1 MRAFIIIVIYILAI
15 NSLIISQPKTNEILQ
30 GINYIYHLKFDSA
43 ALVFERQIKTYPN
56 NPAGY
61 YFSAM
66 IEFWKININKSD
78 ISYDNVFFDKVER
91 VIDVADKILERNEN
105 DFDALLYKG
114 GAIGY
119 RGLLRSIRESWLK
132 AAEDGKVALNLL
144 SKAAGLNSRNKDA
157 LFGIGVYNYFAEY
170 VPEKY
175 PLLKPLLIIF
185 PSGNKS
191 LGLQQIKE
199 TSQYGIYA
207 KTEAT
212 YILAFLYLF
221 YEKNYSEAE
230 YYSKILYDQFPE
242 NPVFEKYYF
251 TSLVG
256 QSRFAEA
263 LDGWKKIYEKSNQL
277 FVGYTSPY
285 LKREATFY
293 ISLCLMRLL
302 RIGEIEDYINT
313 CIRLSEEL
321 EKENTSFKVWA
332 YLYRGMMYDVKGN
345 RTKAIDDYNRVLSM
359 EEFQSSHQEAQ
370 RYLKIPYTQ

>member
-1 MRAFIIIVIYILAI
+1 MRAFTLLLLLIVNFLAF
-15 NSLIISQPKTNEILQ
+15 SQPKTNELLR

-43 ALVFERQIKTYPN
+43 AVIFDEQIKSYPDD
-56 NPAGY
+56 PAGY

-66 IEFWKININKSD
+66 LEFWKINLNKSD
-78 ISYDNVFFDKVER
+78 ISYDDIFLAKVDKVIEVTDR
-91 VIDVADKILERNEN
+91 VLERNEN
-105 DFDALLYKG
+105 DFYALLYKG

-144 SKAAGLNSRNKDA
+144 SKANSLNSRNKDA

-185 PSGNKS
+185 PSGNKT

-199 TSQYGIYA
+199 TSQQGIYA
-207 KTEAT
+207 KTEAN

-221 YEKNYSEAE
+221 YEKNYIEAE
-230 YYSKILYDQFPE
+230 YYSKVLYEQFPE
-242 NPVFEKYYF
+242 NSVFEKYYL
-251 TSLVG
+251 TSLIG

-263 LDGWKKIYEKSNQL
+263 LEGWKKIYDKTNQSL
-277 FVGYTSPY
+277 IGYTSPY

-293 ISLCLMRLL
+293 ISLCLLRML
-302 RIGEIEDYINT
+302 RIGEIEEYINA
-313 CIRLSEEL
+313 CIKLSEEL
-321 EKENTSFKVWA
+321 EKEDSSFKVWA
-332 YLYRGMMYDVKGN
+332 YLYRGMMYDVRGARKQ
-345 RTKAIDDYNRVLSM
+345 ALEDYNKVLSM
-359 EEFQSSHQEAQ
+359 EEYQDSHQEAQ
-370 RYLKIPYTQ
+370 KYIRTPYAQ

>member
-1 MRAFIIIVIYILAI
+1 MRLVTLLLFVLSVNFFAF
-15 NSLIISQPKTNEILQ
+15 SQPKTGEVIQ

-43 ALVFERQIKTYPN
+43 SIVFDKQIKNYPD
-56 NPAGY
+56 NPVGY

-66 IEFWKININKSD
+66 IEFWKINLNRAD
-78 ISYDNVFFDKVER
+78 ISNDDVFLNKVEK
-91 VIDVADKILERNEN
+91 VIEVADRVLEHNEN
-105 DFDALLYKG
+105 DFYALLYKG

-144 SKAAGLNSRNKDA
+144 SKAINLNSRNKDA

-185 PSGNKS
+185 PAGNKT

-199 TSQYGIYA
+199 TSQQGIYA

-221 YEKNYSEAE
+221 YEKNYVEAE
-230 YYSKILYDQFPE
+230 YYSKILFEQFPE

-256 QSRFAEA
+256 QSRFDEA
-263 LDGWKKIYEKSNQL
+263 LEGWKSIYDKTNQSL
-277 FVGYTSPY
+277 TGYNSPY

-293 ISLCLMRLL
+293 ISLCLLRLMR
-302 RIGEIEDYINT
+302 ITEIEPYINA
-313 CIRLSEEL
+313 CIKLSEEL
-321 EKENTSFKVWA
+321 EKEDTSFKVWA
-332 YLYRGMMYDVKGN
+332 YLYRGMMYDVKGD
-345 RTKAIDDYNRVLSM
+345 RKRAIDDYNKVISM
-359 EEFQSSHQEAQ
+359 EEFQNSHQEAK
-370 RYLKIPYTQ
+370 RYLANPYSQ

>member
-1 MRAFIIIVIYILAI
+1 MRIISLVIYILVVNI
-15 NSLIISQPKTNEILQ
+15 SVFSQPKTTEVLR

-43 ALVFERQIKTYPN
+43 AFVFNQQIKNYPDD
-56 NPAGY
+56 PAGY

-66 IEFWKININKSD
+66 IEFWKININKAD
-78 ISYDNVFFDKVER
+78 ASYDDVFLDKVEK
-91 VIDVADKILERNEN
+91 VVEVADKKLEKDEN
-105 DFDALLYKG
+105 DFYALLYKG

-144 SKAAGLNSRNKDA
+144 SKATKLNSQNKDA

-191 LGLQQIKE
+191 LGLQQIRE
-199 TSQYGIYA
+199 TSQEGIYA
-207 KTEAT
+207 KTEAN

-221 YEKNYSEAE
+221 YEKNYFEAE
-230 YYSKILYDQFPE
+230 RYSKILYEQFPE

-256 QSRFAEA
+256 QSRFTEA
-263 LDGWKKIYEKSNQL
+263 LDGWKKIYEKTNQSIA
-277 FVGYTSPY
+277 GYTSPY

-313 CIRLSEEL
+313 CIKLSEEL
-321 EKENTSFKVWA
+321 EKEDTSFKVWA
-332 YLYRGMMYDVKGN
+332 YLYRGMMYDVRGDRK
-345 RTKAIDDYNRVLSM
+345 KAIENYNKVLSM
-359 EEFQSSHQEAQ
+359 EDFQNSHQEAE
-370 RYLKIPYTQ
+370 RYLKTPYIQ

>member
-1 MRAFIIIVIYILAI
+1 MRVFTIILYILTVSFLAF
-15 NSLIISQPKTNEILQ
+15 SQPKTTEVLQ

-43 ALVFERQIKTYPN
+43 AIIFDKQIKSYPDD
-56 NPAGY
+56 PTGY

-66 IEFWKININKSD
+66 IEFWKINLNKSD
-78 ISYDNVFFDKVER
+78 ISYDEVFFNKVEK
-91 VIDVADKILERNEN
+91 VIEVADRMLEQNEN
-105 DFDALLYKG
+105 DFYALLYKG

-119 RGLLRSIRESWLK
+119 RGLLRSVRESWLK

-144 SKAAGLNSRNKDA
+144 SRATSLNSRNKDA

-199 TSQYGIYA
+199 TSHQGIYA

-221 YEKNYSEAE
+221 YEKNYVEAE
-230 YYSKILYDQFPE
+230 YYSKILYEQFPE

-256 QSRFAEA
+256 QSRFGEA
-263 LDGWKKIYEKSNQL
+263 LDGWKKVYEKTNQS
-277 FVGYTSPY
+277 VTGYTSPY

-293 ISLCLMRLL
+293 ISLCLVRLL
-302 RIGEIEDYINT
+302 RILEVEEYINT
-313 CIRLSEEL
+313 CINLSEEL
-321 EKENTSFKVWA
+321 EKEDTSFKVWA
-332 YLYRGMMYDVKGN
+332 YLYRAMMYDVKGD
-345 RTKAIDDYNRVLSM
+345 RKRAIEDYNRVLSM
-359 EEFQSSHQEAQ
+359 EDFQNSHQEAQ
-370 RYLKIPYTQ
+370 RYIKNPYVQ